1 MKQILSIVKYTLR
14 QNIRN
19 RVYYILVVFAIAII
33 FVTMLLS
40 VLGGEQPVRI
50 LLDFGLASI
59 EFFGL
64 LLVIF
69 AGVSLLLEEIESKT
83 VYLMLIRPI
92 PKWYYVIG
100 RYLGLLVSVYLA
112 MLFMYAMHF
121 GMLMLKG
128 WVFDPLYLIAIFSS
142 MTKIAIIG
150 ALAVFFSLFSTSQ
163 SSSLIFTIFIWIL
176 GHFAQELKFLT
187 AKMQF
192 TPIKVVLKVL
202 YLAIPNLQYFNW
214 KDFIGSGLT
223 ISYWFGVSVVY
234 AFAYCAVCLLLSI
247 HLFNKK
253 EF

>member
-1 MKQILSIVKYTLR
+1 
-14 QNIRN
+14 
-19 RVYYILVVFAIAII
+19 
-33 FVTMLLS
+33 
-40 VLGGEQPVRI
+40 
-50 LLDFGLASI
+50 
-59 EFFGL
+59 
-64 LLVIF
+64 VIF